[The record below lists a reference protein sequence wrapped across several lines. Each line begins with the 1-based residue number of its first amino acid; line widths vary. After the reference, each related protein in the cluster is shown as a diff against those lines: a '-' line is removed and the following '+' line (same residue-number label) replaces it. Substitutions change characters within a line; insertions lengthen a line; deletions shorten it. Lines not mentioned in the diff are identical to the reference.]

1 MNPDQPRTGSLSVS
15 QRTDEA
21 APARASVPADRP
33 SPVEQPTPVD
43 PRARRRRLIIEYAI
57 IAIVAVLVAVLVQ
70 AYIVKPYRIPSESM
84 ENTLMPGD
92 RVFVNRFIY
101 HFKDVNRG
109 NVVVFKSPSD
119 GTVLIKRVIG
129 LPGNVIS
136 LKDGSVYVDGKKL
149 DEPYVRTDAGA
160 PEPTEP
166 FDNGEPWD
174 LQKPYTVPAGNYFM
188 MGDNRTNS
196 GDSREFGPVSQN
208 ALIGEAFFIYWPLN
222 RIGTI

>member
-1 MNPDQPRTGSLSVS
+1 VNPDEPRSGSLSAS
-15 QRTDEA
+15 ERTDDA
-21 APARASVPADRP
+21 RGRASVPTDRP

-43 PRARRRRLIIEYAI
+43 RRARRRRLIIEYAV

-70 AYIVKPYRIPSESM
+70 AYVVKPYRIPSESM

-101 HFKDVNRG
+101 HFTSVDRG
-109 NVVVFKSPSD
+109 NIVVFKSPSD

-136 LKDGSVYVDGKKL
+136 LKDGAVYIDGKKL
-149 DEPYVRTDAGA
+149 DEPYVRTQAGA
-160 PEPTEP
+160 PEPSEP

-174 LQKPYTVPAGNYFM
+174 LQKPYTVPANNYFM

-196 GDSREFGPVSQN
+196 GDSREFGPVSKN